1 MIEQRGSWL
10 DQIARE
16 KNLRFSPSVPMR
28 LNDNVRKKLAQA
40 NQQIKVLTQR
50 IEKLQKEGNDEQ
62 VRQLQKQRQRLRDRT
77 AQMRGEPM
85 DKPDAPSVDD
95 GKSLVDREG
104 PQLVREAY
112 LRTLSRNPD
121 ERELTQ
127 SLAYLRESETVADGL
142 RDLVWALVNTKEFMV
157 NH

>member
-16 KNLRFSPSVPMR
+16 KNLRFSPKAPVQM
-28 LNDNVRKKLAQA
+28 DNKVRKRLTQV
-40 NQQIKVLTQR
+40 NQQIKALSQR

-62 VRQLQKQRQRLRDRT
+62 VRQLQKQCQRLRDRI
-77 AQMRGEPM
+77 AQVRGEPM
-85 DKPDAPSVDD
+85 DKEDAPTVDD

-104 PQLVREAY
+104 LQLVRQAY

-127 SLAYLRESETVADGL
+127 SLAYLRDSETVADGL
-142 RDLVWALVNTKEFMV
+142 RDLVWALLNTKEFMV